1 MLLKNFDVDEFWCQA
16 GLAGFS
22 VMTLTYLVGAEHKRL
37 VNTNR
42 KHLREFR
49 TQNLQKRYIEMKSIQ
64 SSLMEHFM
72 TGSFKTE
79 VGHF

>member
-37 VNTNR
+37 VNTNQ

-49 TQNLQKRYIEMKSIQ
+49 NQNLLEKIYWNEIEPKQ
-64 SSLMEHFM
+64 SDGTFHDRIS
-72 TGSFKTE
+72 
-79 VGHF
+79 